1 MKPIDHPEFF
11 RLPPPL
17 GQSRE
22 SSIRLDA
29 EGRFWHA
36 GELVAHPGMQQAF
49 AGWVRRHPDD
59 GRFILCNGYDWS
71 YFQVDDVPFFVRWVR
86 GDEHG
91 LTLSLSD
98 RSEERL
104 DAASLRL
111 GARDALYVRVKG
123 GRYDARFMPAA
134 QTALLPHLEELAGG
148 EPALRVGGQLFAIGG
163 VAPV

>member
-11 RLPPPL
+11 KLPPPP

-22 SSIRLDA
+22 SSIRLDS

-36 GELVAHPGMQQAF
+36 GETVAHPGMQQAF
-49 AGWVRRHPDD
+49 AGWIRRHPDD

-71 YFQVDDVPFFVRWVR
+71 YFQVDDVPFFVRGLR

-98 RSEERL
+98 QSEEAL
-104 DAASLRL
+104 EPVSLRL

-134 QTALLPHLEELAGG
+134 QAALMPFLEELASGDT
-148 EPALRVGGQLFAIGG
+148 ALRVGDQLFVIRGARP
-163 VAPV
+163 A